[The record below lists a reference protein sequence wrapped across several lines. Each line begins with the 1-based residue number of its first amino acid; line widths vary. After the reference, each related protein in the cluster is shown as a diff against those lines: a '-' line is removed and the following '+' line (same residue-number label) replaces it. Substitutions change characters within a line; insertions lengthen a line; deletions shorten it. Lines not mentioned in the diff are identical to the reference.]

1 MQHGASNLLT
11 ENNIDPI
18 LADYSSDTRD
28 MLITFGGIS
37 GEIGVPVFEFF
48 KMLSGFP
55 VKKLFLRDVRQAWY
69 QDGVPGFGNTVDEI
83 ATHLKDQIAQ
93 QGSNR
98 VVMIGNSAGGFAAL
112 LFGCLLEVDE
122 IITFSPQT
130 FINQTQRLLHADFR
144 WRPQIAS
151 VQQCSKLKKTYL
163 DMEKVFRTRPMKTK
177 IQIHYCA
184 KHRLDRQHARRMRHF
199 PNVRLHEYAQ
209 GGHLLVKL
217 LRNDGRLTEIIR
229 DAFPGRVGRG
239 VDAPPSTMD
248 RHT

>member
-18 LADYSSDTRD
+18 LVDYSSDTRD
-28 MLITFGGIS
+28 ILITFGGIS

-55 VKKLFLRDVRQAWY
+55 VKKLFLRDIRQAWY

-83 ATHLKDQIAQ
+83 ATHLKGQIAQ

-112 LFGCLLEVDE
+112 LFGWLLEVDE
-122 IITFSPQT
+122 VIAFSPQT
-130 FINQTQRLLHADFR
+130 FISQTQRLLHADFR
-144 WRPQIAS
+144 WRPQIRT
-151 VQQCSKLKKTYL
+151 VQQCSKRKKTYL
-163 DMEKVFRTRPMKTK
+163 DMATIFSTQPIKTK
-177 IQIHYCA
+177 IHIHYCT
-184 KHRLDRQHARRMRHF
+184 KHRLDRHHARRMRHH
-199 PNVRLHEYAQ
+199 PNVTLHEYAQ

-217 LRNDGRLTEIIR
+217 LRNNGRLAEIIR
-229 DAFPGRVGRG
+229 DAFPERVGLG
-239 VDAPPSTMD
+239 GDASPSTIAS
-248 RHT
+248 HT